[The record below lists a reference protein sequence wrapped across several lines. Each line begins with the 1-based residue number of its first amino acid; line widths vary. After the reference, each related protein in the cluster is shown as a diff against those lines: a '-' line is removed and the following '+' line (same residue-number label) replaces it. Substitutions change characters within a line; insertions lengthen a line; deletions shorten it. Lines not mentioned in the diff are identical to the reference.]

1 MVIKV
6 VPKFTKAQIEAIVR
20 KRVVAIHQAYLER
33 LQAIGE
39 AFVRNAR
46 ESGDYKDRTGNLR
59 NSIGYVIMKDG
70 KQLFTNFQ
78 ATAKG
83 DGSENKTG
91 KDGLAV
97 GQEKALEIS
106 GRYPQGYVLICVA
119 GMNYAAAVES
129 KGFDVI
135 SASSI
140 IAKQSL
146 VKAIEEIHI
155 TLKSL

>member
-6 VPKFTKAQIEAIVR
+6 TPKFTKAQIEGTLR
-20 KRVVAIHQAYLER
+20 KRVLAVHQAYLER

-39 AFVRNAR
+39 EFVKNAR
-46 ESGDYKDRTGNLR
+46 NNGSYTDRTGNLR
-59 NSIGYVIMKDG
+59 NSVGYVIMKDG
-70 KQLFTNFQ
+70 KQLFSNFQ

-91 KDGLAV
+91 KDGVAV

-106 GRYPQGYVLICVA
+106 GRYPQGYVLIGVA
-119 GMNYAAAVES
+119 GMDYAAAVES

-135 SASSI
+135 SSSST
-140 IAKQSL
+140 IAKQAMI
-146 VKAIEEIHI
+146 KAIEDIHNI
-155 TLKSL
+155 LKAL